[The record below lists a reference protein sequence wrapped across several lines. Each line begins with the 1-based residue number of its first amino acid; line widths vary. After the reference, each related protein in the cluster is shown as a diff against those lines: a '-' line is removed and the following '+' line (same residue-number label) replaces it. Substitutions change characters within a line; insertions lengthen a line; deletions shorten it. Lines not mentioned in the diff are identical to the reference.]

1 MNQFNILIDKLGGR
15 KFFLVLFIFLITSLM
30 LLLPVLGFKITIS
43 KDDFLSLSKVLLLA
57 YPLSNIGQSLI
68 LQSYPKDE
76 TAVKE
81 EVASVEDMVGG
92 RKYTLILLMY
102 VFFVAFTLFDL
113 VKPEMYVEFTQWLVG
128 VYFTSNITSKAVDN
142 GLSIS
147 LSKKP

>member
-1 MNQFNILIDKLGGR
+1 
-15 KFFLVLFIFLITSLM
+15 M